1 MLLLLEKDGGKKRK
15 HARKLPTYL
24 ISIVIAKERVA
35 TSSVCTHVQFLE
47 LECASEAS
55 RRRRVWRP
63 SESMRNEGIMHPFT
77 ISHRRRHGIW
87 PRSRGREIR
96 GGAVESRASTGK
108 VELKRI
114 FGGVES
120 VNRGSKR
127 ILDRLESSSSS
138 LPGWDAPATHSV
150 TSARLLA
157 AVTTFKEAREI
168 PQRPVP

>member
-1 MLLLLEKDGGKKRK
+1 
-15 HARKLPTYL
+15 
-24 ISIVIAKERVA
+24 
-35 TSSVCTHVQFLE
+35 
-47 LECASEAS
+47 
-55 RRRRVWRP
+55 
-63 SESMRNEGIMHPFT
+63 MRNEGIMHPFT

-108 VELKRI
+108 VEPKRI

-157 AVTTFKEAREI
+157 AVIAFKEAREI

>member
-1 MLLLLEKDGGKKRK
+1 
-15 HARKLPTYL
+15 
-24 ISIVIAKERVA
+24 
-35 TSSVCTHVQFLE
+35 
-47 LECASEAS
+47 
-55 RRRRVWRP
+55 
-63 SESMRNEGIMHPFT
+63 MRNEGIMHPFT

-127 ILDRLESSSSS
+127 TSTVSNPHRRRYQA
-138 LPGWDAPATHSV
+138 GTHLRR
-150 TSARLLA
+150 T
-157 AVTTFKEAREI
+157 
-168 PQRPVP
+168 P